1 MLANINP
8 TNVYVKKCNAPFS
21 SQGPQGVELGYFI
34 HQTMPVMQHNKNN
47 TKQTNAINFKTTTIT
62 KRLQSI

>member
-34 HQTMPVMQHNKNN
+34 HQTMPVMQHNKNKIKL
-47 TKQTNAINFKTTTIT
+47 TTAIDFKTINTT
-62 KRLQSI
+62 KHLQSI